1 MGMKRKEHREVASIQ
16 GPEFSADASDCGNGW
31 SAMNENQSKGG
42 QTREHQTREHLTA
55 KEISRWLVEGPEQS
69 ADQHLQNCWACQAKL
84 AEAKAPLTAF
94 RTAVVGWSEAQDVI
108 RPRTALAKKNQRY
121 GGIQVWLPATLALAT
136 LLLVGFLT
144 GPGLLRGH
152 GTVRQAVVDSST
164 PPDSDAALMD
174 KVDTEVSEAV
184 PDAMAPLTDLVA
196 WDSNEG
202 VAGTTA
208 APEKKATHK
217 KSSPGTN
224 AKARV
229 HAAN

>member
-1 MGMKRKEHREVASIQ
+1 
-16 GPEFSADASDCGNGW
+16 
-31 SAMNENQSKGG
+31 MNQNMGG
-42 QTREHQTREHLTA
+42 QSRGHLTA

-69 ADQHLQNCWACQAKL
+69 ADQHVQNCWACQTKL

-94 RTAVVGWSEAQDVI
+94 RTAVVGWSEAQDVV
-108 RPRTALAKKNQRY
+108 RPRTALAKKNQRH
-121 GGIQVWLPATLALAT
+121 GGLQVWLPATLALAA
-136 LLLVGFLT
+136 LLLLGFLT
-144 GPGLLRGH
+144 GPGLFHGH
-152 GTVRQAVVDSST
+152 GTVRQAVVGSST
-164 PPDSDAALMD
+164 SPDSDAALMD
-174 KVDTEVSEAV
+174 QVDTEVSEAV

-208 APEKKATHK
+208 ATEKNATHK

-224 AKARV
+224 AKAQV